1 MAKISVT
8 QPSEHA
14 LQELGVSQWPV
25 WTCEPSSFDWH
36 YDEKETCYVVEG
48 DVKVRA
54 GDEEVSF
61 GAGDLVVFPEGM
73 DCTWEVRSPVK
84 KHYKLG

>member
-1 MAKISVT
+1 MAKITVT
-8 QPSEHA
+8 KPSEHA
-14 LQELGVSQWPV
+14 LVELGVQEWPV

-36 YDEKETCYVVEG
+36 YDQKETCYVVEG
-48 DVKVRA
+48 DVAVRA
-54 GDEEVSF
+54 GDEEATF